1 MKHGTIA
8 NSGFYQM
15 GVALFTEKSTL
26 DSFERT
32 TKELDEIRTVKG
44 KTNKRLFDQILN
56 NLETKKI
63 KK

>member
-1 MKHGTIA
+1 
-8 NSGFYQM
+8 M
-15 GVALFTEKSTL
+15 GVALLTKKSTL

-32 TKELDEIRTVKG
+32 TKELNEIRTVKG

-56 NLETKKI
+56 NLGTKKI

>member
-8 NSGFYQM
+8 NGGFYQM
-15 GVALFTEKSTL
+15 EVALFTKKSTL

-32 TKELDEIRTVKG
+32 TRELDEIRTVKG
-44 KTNKRLFDQILN
+44 KTNKLLFDQILN
-56 NLETKKI
+56 NLETNKI